1 MCLELSRFV
10 LGNGVTVYY
19 VLNALGETVAE
30 FDTLAEAERYMTA
43 ND

>member
-30 FDTLAEAERYMTA
+30 FDTLAEAEQHIA
-43 ND
+43 ASD